1 MLRQEGEEA
10 EEGRE
15 ENSSTQAEK
24 WHHKPLDGDQASSK
38 AIELTG
44 VALPALFT
52 QYFCSGHFKA
62 EVSHKKNDART
73 PACKKGERERLQSE
87 HFPECGWARFWR
99 PIVMAGL

>member
-52 QYFCSGHFKA
+52 QYFVRGILKLRFPP
-62 EVSHKKNDART
+62 KKMM
-73 PACKKGERERLQSE
+73 PAHPLAKRVGQM
-87 HFPECGWARFWR
+87 P
-99 PIVMAGL
+99 